1 MRSEE
6 QLVKDCLSGNKQA
19 QYELYQRF
27 SGVLF
32 GICLRYTHNRAEA
45 EDLLQEAFI
54 KIFAKIGSFGHK
66 GSLEGWLKRL
76 VVNQAI
82 NHRRDNLKHQFMSS
96 FAESPEPEAD
106 EEEENDSYPA
116 ASLPKEKLLAMIQAL
131 PDGYQMVF
139 NMYVFENL
147 THQQIAE
154 MLQISENT
162 SKTQLMK
169 ARKKLRQMV
178 EAELASKNIGVK
190 S

>member
-1 MRSEE
+1 MRSDDK
-6 QLVKDCLSGNKQA
+6 LIKGCLSGNKQA

-32 GICLRYTHNRAEA
+32 GICLRYTRNRAEA

-54 KIFAKIGSFGHK
+54 KIFAKLASFGYKGSF
-66 GSLEGWLKRL
+66 EGWLKRL

-82 NHRRDNLKHQFMSS
+82 NFRRDSLKYLFVNSY
-96 FAESPEPEAD
+96 AEPPEPKS
-106 EEEENDSYPA
+106 EEETESFSA
-116 ASLPKEKLLAMIQAL
+116 LSIPKERLLQMVQSL
-131 PDGYQMVF
+131 PDGYRLVF

-147 THQQIAE
+147 QHQQIAE
-154 MLQISENT
+154 MLEISENT

-169 ARKKLRQMV
+169 ARNKLKQMV
-178 EAELASKNIGVK
+178 EAELATNNISVK